1 MCKNLR
7 KFIVCLIAM
16 GIASLFLLGNYLS
29 GAEFVKLISVTVSV
43 FIGGNVL
50 TKFSKNTKK
59 K

>member
-16 GIASLFLLGNYLS
+16 GLGSFFLSINHIS